1 MEFKTLQELCT
12 EIIDCPHTTPE
23 WKTEGIPVIRNY
35 NLQNGFIDKSKLSF
49 VDNDTYLQRIKRGMP
64 QVDDIIFSREAPVGS
79 VAIMPSNF
87 RCCLGQRLVLLKVNK
102 SICDPHY
109 LLYVMLSNFVKKQY
123 KTVEKTG
130 SIVSNFNIGD
140 LKNLVIPY
148 VDIEIQKEIGKM
160 CGRLDRKIEVNNR
173 TIENLESMAKTLYDY
188 WFVQFDF
195 PDANGRPYKISGGKM
210 EWNETLSREIP
221 AGWEVSTIGRHVE
234 VDRGISYSS
243 ADLEGE
249 GIPMVNL
256 NSFNTDA
263 SYKVEGLKT
272 YSGKYAKDKVIKPY
286 DLMICTTQQTA
297 IDLTGQTNIIG
308 KAMILPDCFE
318 GREVVA
324 SMDLVRLHCDDI
336 YGKYYLRLLLA
347 KDYFHKYV
355 TGYAIGTKIKHLHLD
370 GLLNYY
376 CEVPPNSL
384 LQSFNKK
391 MQDIEMKKSEIIN
404 ENQRLCYLR
413 DFLLPMLMNGQVTF
427 RQ

>member
-148 VDIEIQKEIGKM
+148 VDIAIQKKIGKM
-160 CGRLDRKIEVNNR
+160 CGMLDRKIAVNNL

-195 PDANGRPYKISGGKM
+195 PDANGNPYKTSGGKM

-221 AGWEVSTIGRHVE
+221 AGWGITTLEKYFEIGNGKDHSQLENGIYPVYGSGGLMRRVNKFLFNEESVLIPRKGTLNNVMHVCGAFWT
-234 VDRGISYSS
+234 VDTMYYTKMKRVNTANYVYQT
-243 ADLEGE
+243 
-249 GIPMVNL
+249 VNL
-256 NSFNTDA
+256 FNFEKLNTGSALPSMTASIIYSLKVPDA
-263 SYKVEGLKT
+263 PASLID
-272 YSGKYAKDKVIKPY
+272 KYENY
-286 DLMICTTQQTA
+286 
-297 IDLTGQTNIIG
+297 
-308 KAMILPDCFE
+308 
-318 GREVVA
+318 A
-324 SMDLVRLHCDDI
+324 SE
-336 YGKYYLRLLLA
+336 
-347 KDYFHKYV
+347 FF
-355 TGYAIGTKIKHLHLD
+355 TKIQ
-370 GLLNYY
+370 LL
-376 CEVPPNSL
+376 E
-384 LQSFNKK
+384 
-391 MQDIEMKKSEIIN
+391 E
-404 ENQRLCYLR
+404 ENRKLCSLR

>member
-148 VDIEIQKEIGKM
+148 VDIAIQKKIGKM
-160 CGRLDRKIEVNNR
+160 CGMLDRKIAVNNL

-195 PDANGRPYKISGGKM
+195 PDANGRPYKTSGGKM
-210 EWNETLSREIP
+210 KWNETLSREIP
-221 AGWEVSTIGRHVE
+221 AGWGITTLEKYFEIGNGKDHSQLEDGIYPVYGSGGLMRRVNKFLCNEESVLIPRKGTLNNVMHVRGAFWT
-234 VDRGISYSS
+234 VDTMYYTKMKRVNIANYVYQT
-243 ADLEGE
+243 
-249 GIPMVNL
+249 VNL
-256 NSFNTDA
+256 FNFEKLNTGSALPSMTA
-263 SYKVEGLKT
+263 SIIYSLKVPNAPTFLIDKYE
-272 YSGKYAKDKVIKPY
+272 KYA
-286 DLMICTTQQTA
+286 A
-297 IDLTGQTNIIG
+297 E
-308 KAMILPDCFE
+308 F
-318 GREVVA
+318 
-324 SMDLVRLHCDDI
+324 
-336 YGKYYLRLLLA
+336 
-347 KDYFHKYV
+347 F
-355 TGYAIGTKIKHLHLD
+355 TKIQ
-370 GLLNYY
+370 LL
-376 CEVPPNSL
+376 E
-384 LQSFNKK
+384 
-391 MQDIEMKKSEIIN
+391 E
-404 ENQRLCYLR
+404 ENRKLGSLR

>member
-1 MEFKTLQELCT
+1 MQELCT

-148 VDIEIQKEIGKM
+148 VDIAIQKKIGKM
-160 CGRLDRKIEVNNR
+160 CGMLDRKIAVNNL

-195 PDANGRPYKISGGKM
+195 PDANGRPYKTSGGKM
-210 EWNETLSREIP
+210 KWNETLSREIP
-221 AGWEVSTIGRHVE
+221 AGWEVKKLGDICETRLGGTPDTNNGDYWGGDIPWLNSGEVAISPILSSEKKITDLGRDNSATSTAEPWDVLMSITRYI
-234 VDRGISYSS
+234 RPSILGISACYNQSVV
-243 ADLEGE
+243 AVLQNERYKT
-249 GIPMVNL
+249 
-256 NSFNTDA
+256 SFIYPFLLSQVERYMGLRIGAQQPHINKKIVDSTLVINPSKSILDK
-263 SYKVEGLKT
+263 YYVKV
-272 YSGKYAKDKVIKPY
+272 DKVYRQI
-286 DLMICTTQQTA
+286 I
-297 IDLTGQTNIIG
+297 NI
-308 KAMILPDCFE
+308 
-318 GREVVA
+318 
-324 SMDLVRLHCDDI
+324 
-336 YGKYYLRLLLA
+336 A
-347 KDYFHKYV
+347 K
-355 TGYAIGTKIKHLHLD
+355 
-370 GLLNYY
+370 
-376 CEVPPNSL
+376 E
-384 LQSFNKK
+384 NKK
-391 MQDIEMKKSEIIN
+391 LIE
-404 ENQRLCYLR
+404 LR

>member
-148 VDIEIQKEIGKM
+148 VDIAIQKKFGKM
-160 CGRLDRKIEVNNR
+160 CGMLDRKIAVNNL

-195 PDANGRPYKISGGKM
+195 PDANGNPYKTSGGKM

-221 AGWEVSTIGRHVE
+221 AGWSCESVKDNCDVQYGYPFDTNLFSEKKGVPVVRIRDIQELSMSAYTTEAVDKKYQLKRNDLIVGMDGNFHMNFWAGKEALLNQRIFRIRGTEDISTLSI
-234 VDRGISYSS
+234 YF
-243 ADLEGE
+243 A
-249 GIPMVNL
+249 
-256 NSFNTDA
+256 
-263 SYKVEGLKT
+263 
-272 YSGKYAKDKVIKPY
+272 IKPY
-286 DLMICTTQQTA
+286 IEHREKNVTRTTVGHLSDYDVKSLKLILPEDIEFRKKIATKFEG
-297 IDLTGQTNIIG
+297 ILNHITNI
-308 KAMILPDCFE
+308 
-318 GREVVA
+318 RE
-324 SMDLVRLHCDDI
+324 
-336 YGKYYLRLLLA
+336 
-347 KDYFHKYV
+347 
-355 TGYAIGTKIKHLHLD
+355 
-370 GLLNYY
+370 
-376 CEVPPNSL
+376 
-384 LQSFNKK
+384 
-391 MQDIEMKKSEIIN
+391 
-404 ENQRLCYLR
+404 ENWKLTSLR
-413 DFLLPMLMNGQVTF
+413 DYLLPMLMNGQVTF

>member
-148 VDIEIQKEIGKM
+148 VDIAIQKKIGRM
-160 CGRLDRKIEVNNR
+160 CGMLDRKIAVNNL

-195 PDANGRPYKISGGKM
+195 PDANGRPYKTSGGKM

-221 AGWEVSTIGRHVE
+221 AGWEVQKIGSLIKKQKSVKSIERKK
-234 VDRGISYSS
+234 YS
-243 ADLEGE
+243 
-249 GIPMVNL
+249 VN
-256 NSFNTDA
+256 
-263 SYKVEGLKT
+263 
-272 YSGKYAKDKVIKPY
+272 GKYPIVDQSSEYIAGYTNDEVNALGDEESIIIFGDHTRILKYVDFPFAVGADGTQRIVSKNKERMPQVLFYYSLARIDLSNYGYARHYKFLK
-286 DLMICTTQQTA
+286 DLMIIVPQK
-297 IDLTGQTNIIG
+297 D
-308 KAMILPDCFE
+308 
-318 GREVVA
+318 VA
-324 SMDLVRLHCDDI
+324 SNFERQVKFWHQIISKKIRENRCLE
-336 YGKYYLRLLLA
+336 KLRE
-347 KDYFHKYV
+347 F
-355 TGYAIGTKIKHLHLD
+355 I
-370 GLLNYY
+370 
-376 CEVPPNSL
+376 
-384 LQSFNKK
+384 
-391 MQDIEMKKSEIIN
+391 
-404 ENQRLCYLR
+404 
-413 DFLLPMLMNGQVTF
+413 LPMLMNGQVTF

>member
-148 VDIEIQKEIGKM
+148 VDIAIQKKIGKM
-160 CGRLDRKIEVNNR
+160 CGMLDRKIAVNNL

-195 PDANGRPYKISGGKM
+195 PDANGRPYKTSGGKM

-221 AGWEVSTIGRHVE
+221 AGWEVSKLSQYISSS
-234 VDRGISYSS
+234 RGISYSTKTLG
-243 ADLEGE
+243 DD

-256 NSFNTDA
+256 ASFGPYGT
-263 SYKVEGLKT
+263 YKESGIKRYV
-272 YSGKYAKDKVIKPY
+272 GKYTSEDIVKPY
-286 DLMICTTQQTA
+286 ELIMCNTQQTA
-297 IDLTGQTNIIG
+297 IKFETDIIG
-308 KAMILPDCFE
+308 HAFLMP
-318 GREVVA
+318 
-324 SMDLVRLHCDDI
+324 DI
-336 YGKYYLRLLLA
+336 YEGDVVSSHHMTHIHVDNESLKYYLARLFNTN
-347 KDYFHKYV
+347 YFHKYISGH
-355 TGYAIGTKIKHLHLD
+355 TNGTNIL
-370 GLLNYY
+370 GLLFSGVEDYTD
-376 CEVPPNSL
+376 VIPK
-384 LQSFNKK
+384 QSVLDAFAIRMKS
-391 MQDIEMKKSEIIN
+391 IEQEKSRVIK
-404 ENQRLCYLR
+404 ENDKLISIRQ
-413 DFLLPMLMNGQVTF
+413 FMLPMLMNGQVTF

>member
-148 VDIEIQKEIGKM
+148 VDIAIQKKIGKM
-160 CGRLDRKIEVNNR
+160 CGMLDRKIAVNNL
-173 TIENLESMAKTLYDY
+173 TIENLESMAKTLHDY

-195 PDANGRPYKISGGKM
+195 PDANGRPYKTSGGKM

-221 AGWEVSTIGRHVE
+221 AGWEAKKLGDICETRLGGTPDTNNGDYWGGDIPWLNSGEVAISPILSSEKKITDLGRDSSATSTADPGDVLMSITRYI
-234 VDRGISYSS
+234 RPSILGISACYNQSVV
-243 ADLEGE
+243 AVLQNERYKT
-249 GIPMVNL
+249 
-256 NSFNTDA
+256 SFIYPFLLSQVERYMGLRIGAQQPHINKKIVDSTLVINPSKSILDK
-263 SYKVEGLKT
+263 YYVKV
-272 YSGKYAKDKVIKPY
+272 DKVYRQI
-286 DLMICTTQQTA
+286 I
-297 IDLTGQTNIIG
+297 NI
-308 KAMILPDCFE
+308 
-318 GREVVA
+318 
-324 SMDLVRLHCDDI
+324 
-336 YGKYYLRLLLA
+336 A
-347 KDYFHKYV
+347 K
-355 TGYAIGTKIKHLHLD
+355 
-370 GLLNYY
+370 
-376 CEVPPNSL
+376 E
-384 LQSFNKK
+384 NKK
-391 MQDIEMKKSEIIN
+391 LIE
-404 ENQRLCYLR
+404 LR
-413 DFLLPMLMNGQVTF
+413 DFILPILMNGQVTF
-427 RQ
+427 HQ